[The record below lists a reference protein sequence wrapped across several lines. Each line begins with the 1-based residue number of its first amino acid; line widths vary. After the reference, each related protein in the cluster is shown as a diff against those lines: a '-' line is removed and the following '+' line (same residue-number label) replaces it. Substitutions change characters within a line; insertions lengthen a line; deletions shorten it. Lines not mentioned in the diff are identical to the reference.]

1 LKPVRVGLV
10 GIGKIARDQHIPA
23 LRADPGFVLAA
34 CASRHAEVDG
44 VLNFPTIEAMLD
56 GAPDLDAVAICTPPQ
71 AHYEAARLALSRGR
85 HVLLEK
91 PPCTST
97 VQLERLA
104 RLAKE
109 CGRTLYQ
116 TWHSQHAAGVAAAA
130 RWLEPRK
137 LRGAHV
143 VWKEDVRQWH
153 PGQTWIWQP
162 GGFGV
167 FDPGIN
173 AISILTRIIPEPFFA
188 REARL
193 YTPSNCQAPIAA
205 TVLFGTDSGAEI
217 RAELDFRHTGT
228 QTWDI
233 DIETDAGAI
242 KLSAGGSVFTIGDQP
257 AAPDG
262 GELESEYGSIY
273 RRFAELIE
281 TGRSDVH
288 ATPLQL
294 VADIFLVAEQLT
306 VEPFE
311 D

>member
-23 LRADPGFVLAA
+23 MRANPGFVLAA
-34 CASRHAEVDG
+34 TASRHADVEG
-44 VLNFPTIEAMLD
+44 VPSFPTIEAMLD

-71 AHYEAARLALSRGR
+71 VHYEAARLALSRGL

-97 VQLERLA
+97 VQLERLTL
-104 RLAKE
+104 LAVE
-109 CGRTLYQ
+109 RERTLFQ
-116 TWHSQHAAGVAAAA
+116 TWHSQHAAGVPAAA
-130 RWLEPRK
+130 RWLENRK
-137 LRGAHV
+137 IRGGRV
-143 VWKEDVRQWH
+143 TWKEDVRHWH
-153 PGQTWIWQP
+153 PGQTWIWQA

-205 TVLFGTDSGAEI
+205 SVLFSTDSGAQI

-233 DIETDAGAI
+233 DIETDSGAM
-242 KLSAGGSVFTIGDQP
+242 KLSAGGGVFTVGDQP
-257 AAPDG
+257 PAPDG

-281 TGRSDVH
+281 AGRSEVH

>member
-1 LKPVRVGLV
+1 LKPIRVGLV

-23 LRADPGFVLAA
+23 LRANPGFVLAA
-34 CASRHAEVDG
+34 CASRNAQVDG
-44 VLNFPTIEAMLD
+44 VQNFPTIEAMLD

-71 AHYEAARLALSRGR
+71 AHYEAAKLALWMGR

-91 PPCTST
+91 PPCSST

-104 RLAKE
+104 KLAQAR
-109 CGRTLYQ
+109 GRTLYQ

-130 RWLEPRK
+130 RWLERRK
-137 LRGAHV
+137 IHGGHV
-143 VWKEDVRQWH
+143 TWKEDVRQWH
-153 PGQTWIWQP
+153 PGQTWIWQA

-188 REARL
+188 QEAHL

-205 TVLFGTDSGAEI
+205 SVRFATDSGAQI
-217 RAELDFRHTGT
+217 VAELDFRHTGT

-233 DIETDAGAI
+233 DVDTDAGAM
-242 KLSAGGSVFTIGDQP
+242 KLSAGGGVFTVGGQP
-257 AAPDG
+257 GAADV

-281 TGRSDVH
+281 GDASEVH

-294 VADIFLVAEQLT
+294 VADIFLVAEQHT

>member
-23 LRADPGFVLAA
+23 LRANPGFELAA
-34 CASRHAEVDG
+34 CASRHAQVDG
-44 VLNFPTIEAMLD
+44 VMSFPTIEAMLE

-71 AHYEAARLALSRGR
+71 VHYEAARLALSKGL

-91 PPCTST
+91 PPCCST
-97 VQLERLA
+97 VQLERLS
-104 RLAKE
+104 RLANE
-109 CGRTLYQ
+109 SGRTLFQ

-130 RWLEPRK
+130 RWLGPRK
-137 LRGAHV
+137 ILRAQV
-143 VWKEDVRQWH
+143 TWKEDVRQWH
-153 PGQTWIWQP
+153 PGQAWIWQA

-193 YTPSNCQAPIAA
+193 YTPSNRQAPIAA
-205 TVLFGTDSGAEI
+205 TVLFGTDSGAPI
-217 RAELDFRHTGT
+217 GAEFDFRHTGV

-233 DIETDAGAI
+233 QVETDAGAM
-242 KLSAGGSVFTIGDQP
+242 KLSAGGGVFTIGDQP
-257 AAPDG
+257 GAPDG

-281 TGRSDVH
+281 DGRSEVH

-294 VADIFLVAEQLT
+294 VADIFLVAEQHAA
-306 VEPFE
+306 EPFE